1 VPRPVYL
8 GRLRLPTKMQMQA
21 QPARIAAD
29 KVEPCPNS
37 LRRHCLNCDF
47 RMIFKIGTIDA
58 QTIFAMFITSFLP
71 HFTDKTTSVAREYH
85 PPTKPHYLIVQF

>member
-8 GRLRLPTKMQMQA
+8 GGLRLPTKMQMQA

-37 LRRHCLNCDF
+37 GHPHRTNPHINIL
-47 RMIFKIGTIDA
+47 
-58 QTIFAMFITSFLP
+58 TSEG
-71 HFTDKTTSVAREYH
+71 KKVSIII
-85 PPTKPHYLIVQF
+85 KQ